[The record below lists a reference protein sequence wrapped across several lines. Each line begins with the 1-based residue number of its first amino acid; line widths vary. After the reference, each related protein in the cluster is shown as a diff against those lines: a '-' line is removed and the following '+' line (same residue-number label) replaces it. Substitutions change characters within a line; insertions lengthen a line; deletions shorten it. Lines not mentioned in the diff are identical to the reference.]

1 MWNWKFG
8 IARKLAAVC
17 LAFGLPI
24 VVMFVLMTKA
34 KLAEI
39 EFAAQELKGDAFQ
52 RPLEE
57 VLRHVSQHERL
68 WVRSQRG
75 ETSLGI
81 LVREEEAAILSA
93 LGRVDA
99 AHGAYGRDLQ
109 FTEAGLGLR
118 NRNQFTA
125 AGLRKKWAVQ
135 KAKLASDSIAEARV
149 GYRAIFLHVR
159 TMITHAGDSS
169 NLILDPDL
177 DSYYLMDVTLLALPQ
192 MKDRV
197 RQIAT
202 QLDDSI
208 ATRSLSLEGRTALAT
223 LASFLKQADW
233 DRVAASTS
241 TALAED
247 RNFHGSSP
255 TLARTLTPHLSAG
268 ARATERVVAG
278 LRALAQVEAVAEFD
292 TVGLRGDLET
302 LDAVIYSLHGD
313 ALDEEDRLLQ
323 KRISD
328 LRGSLYV
335 GFALAALSLVISV
348 MLSLALA
355 SNIVRRVRRISA
367 MTDAFA
373 KGDMQARV
381 GHAGADELGELARA
395 FDSMTD
401 RIGGLA
407 AEVQQR
413 SDELLRINGNLEAIV
428 EERTRQLQSRNDAF
442 RLILDNAHD
451 GMITVDTSGVV
462 SMERSATMDRWFGA
476 PESGSTFIAYI
487 AANDPT
493 LAAELELGLAE
504 VWADFLPIEL
514 TLDQLPRK
522 MVVNDT
528 HLRLNYTPIL
538 EDGKVSRLL
547 VILADVTSEIEA
559 RRAAVGQEEMLRIF
573 QAYRRDRSGC
583 LDFFVDARELV
594 RRICSSEERS
604 VAEVVRLVHTLKGNC
619 ALFGVLSMSGLCH
632 DVEHNLEQTGGV
644 MSVQDT
650 ARFRNAW
657 DTLSTSMGQMMGEP
671 ASDKLEVGDDEYAAI
686 VHSITSGVPRREI
699 LDSIAKWKL
708 EPTERQLGRFADRAK
723 LMARGL
729 GKEIE
734 IAIESNDMRLCAD
747 TWAPIWSVLSHVIR
761 NAVDHGIESGDER
774 IQNGK
779 AASGRVRLGTRVSDS
794 RISIEVS
801 DDGRGIAWD
810 SIALKAQARSL
821 PFATPN
827 DLVEALFAD
836 GLSTKEVVTNVSGRG
851 VGMSAV
857 RQTCRDLGGEV
868 DIESEPGKG
877 TTIRCS
883 FPEQAMSGRSAD
895 AGARRAMIS
904 LHPPQVR
911 VPSWSL

>member
-1 MWNWKFG
+1 
-8 IARKLAAVC
+8 
-17 LAFGLPI
+17 
-24 VVMFVLMTKA
+24 MFVLMTKA

-39 EFAAQELKGDAFQ
+39 EFAAQEIKGDAFQ
-52 RPLEE
+52 RPLEN

-75 ETSLGI
+75 ETSLAA
-81 LVREEEAAILSA
+81 LVRKEEAAILSA

-99 AHGAYGRDLQ
+99 ADLVYGQDLQ

-118 NRNQFTA
+118 NRKQFTA

-135 KAKLASDSIAEARV
+135 KARLASDGIVEARA
-149 GYRAIFLHVR
+149 GYRTIYQHVR

-208 ATRSLSLEGRTALAT
+208 ATRSSSLEGRTLLAT
-223 LASFLKQADW
+223 LASFLEQADW
-233 DRVAASTS
+233 ERVAASTN

-247 RNFHGSSP
+247 RNFHGLSP
-255 TLARTLTPHLSAG
+255 TLATKLTPHLSAG

-278 LRALAQVEAVAEFD
+278 LRAVSQLEAVAEFD
-292 TVGLRGDLET
+292 AVGLRGDLET
-302 LDAVIYSLHGD
+302 LDAAIYSLHVD

-323 KRISD
+323 KRIQD
-328 LRGSLYV
+328 LRGSLHL
-335 GFALAALSLVISV
+335 GFALAALSLVIAV
-348 MLSLALA
+348 LLSLALA

-407 AEVQQR
+407 AEVRQR

-428 EERTRQLQSRNDAF
+428 QERTRQLQSRNDAF

-462 SMERSATMDRWFGA
+462 STERSATMDRWFGA
-476 PESGSTFIAYI
+476 PEPGSTLVAYI

-504 VWADFLPIEL
+504 VWAEFLPIEL
-514 TLDQLPRK
+514 TLDQLPRQ
-522 MVVNDT
+522 MVVDDT
-528 HLRLNYTPIL
+528 HLRLNYRPIL
-538 EDGKVSRLL
+538 EDGKLSRLL
-547 VILADVTSEIEA
+547 VILEDVTSEIMG

-573 QAYRRDRSGC
+573 QAYRRDRAGC
-583 LDFFVDARELV
+583 LDFFIDARELV

-604 VAEVVRLVHTLKGNC
+604 VAEVARLVHTLKGNC
-619 ALFGVLSMSGLCH
+619 ALFGVLSVSGLCH
-632 DVEHNLEQTGGV
+632 TVEHNLEQTGGV
-644 MSVQDT
+644 MSADDT
-650 ARFRNAW
+650 DRFRHAW
-657 DTLSTSMGQMMGEP
+657 DTLSAGMGQMMGEP
-671 ASDKLEVGDDEYAAI
+671 ASGKLEVGDEEYASI
-686 VHSITSGVPRREI
+686 VQSITNGVPRPEI
-699 LDSIAKWKL
+699 LEAIAKWKL
-708 EPTERQLGRFADRAK
+708 EPTERQLGRFAERAQ
-723 LMARGL
+723 LVARGL

-734 IAIESNDMRLCAD
+734 ITTESNNMRLCAD
-747 TWAPIWSVLSHVIR
+747 TWPPIWSVLSHIIR
-761 NAVDHGIESGDER
+761 NAVDHGIESPDER
-774 IQNGK
+774 VQNGK
-779 AASGRVRLGTRVSDS
+779 APSGCLRLATRIWES

-801 DDGRGIAWD
+801 DDGRGIVWD
-810 SIALKAQARSL
+810 SVALKAKAKNL
-821 PFATPN
+821 PFATAN
-827 DLVEALFAD
+827 DLVEALFAE
-836 GLSTKEVVTNVSGRG
+836 GLSTKEIVTNVSGRG

-857 RQTCRDLGGEV
+857 RQTCRDLGGDV
-868 DIESEPGKG
+868 DIVSEPGKG
-877 TTIRCS
+877 TTVRCS
-883 FPEQAMSGRSAD
+883 FPERAMSGRSTD
-895 AGARRAMIS
+895 ARAMRTIS
-904 LHPPQVR
+904 SYLPLQVGAAQ
-911 VPSWSL
+911 